1 MRTRLVLAATCL
13 GFGIGLSIPT
23 PAFAQVPEGYA
34 PAQTY
39 GMAAKKPVSSGA
51 CAFCPWGALADV
63 VRDAV
68 KSAGWDVQVCHNCS
82 GANSILLPATN
93 KMPPLRTAQQIS
105 LGSEPPPYAPVD
117 FGASSAGNL
126 REAYLGLGTFKDG
139 GPYKNLRLI
148 ALIESPSYV
157 VVAVKASSGIT
168 SLADIKA
175 KRVPVHILMNGV
187 QADTILAYYGI
198 TQQDLESWGGG
209 FSAIGAPAG
218 QGRGARGGGAEE
230 PQGNATPAGRGAGAG
245 ANAQPRPE
253 NRGGRATSA
262 QNYDV
267 YIHANSI
274 MANNPE
280 SNLMYQVTQV
290 YELNFLQL
298 PDDLLN
304 KLAEYPYQRVVL
316 PQAYFAGVD
325 RNIQTVGRNG
335 HVVFCRDDAPDS
347 FAYDVAKA
355 MDQHK
360 DMLKWKVLPFSY
372 NQATVAKVPDVPLHP
387 GAARYYREVGY
398 LK

>member
-1 MRTRLVLAATCL
+1 MRRPFLLAAISL
-13 GFGIGLSIPT
+13 GLTIGLST
-23 PAFAQVPEGYA
+23 PASAQVPEGYA

-63 VRDAV
+63 VKEAV

-82 GANSILLPATN
+82 GANSILLPATH
-93 KMPPLRTAQQIS
+93 KLPPLRTAQQIS
-105 LGSEPPPYAPVD
+105 LGSPPPPYAPVD
-117 FGASSAGNL
+117 FGASSPGNL
-126 REAYLGLGTFKDG
+126 RDAYLGLGQFKDG

-148 ALIESPSYV
+148 ALIESPAYM
-157 VVAVKASSGIT
+157 VVAVKKSSGIT
-168 SLADIKA
+168 NLADIKA
-175 KRVPVHILMNGV
+175 KKMPVHILTSGPQGEAIM
-187 QADTILAYYGI
+187 AYYGI
-198 TQQDLESWGGG
+198 TQQELESWGGG
-209 FSAIGAPAG
+209 FGAIGAPAPAAG
-218 QGRGARGGGAEE
+218 GRGARGGGAANPE
-230 PQGNATPAGRGAGAG
+230 GNAAPAARGAGAG
-245 ANAQPRPE
+245 ANAAPRPE
-253 NRGGRATSA
+253 NRGGRATNV

-280 SNLMYQVTQV
+280 SNLMYQVTQI

-298 PDDLLN
+298 PEDLLN
-304 KLAEYPYQRVVL
+304 KLAEYPYERVIM

-325 RNIQTVGRNG
+325 RDLPTIGRNG
-335 HVVFCRDDAPDS
+335 HVVFCRDDAPES

-360 DMLKWKVLPFSY
+360 NLLKWKVLPFSY
-372 NQATVAKVPDVPLHP
+372 NPATVAKVPDVPLAP